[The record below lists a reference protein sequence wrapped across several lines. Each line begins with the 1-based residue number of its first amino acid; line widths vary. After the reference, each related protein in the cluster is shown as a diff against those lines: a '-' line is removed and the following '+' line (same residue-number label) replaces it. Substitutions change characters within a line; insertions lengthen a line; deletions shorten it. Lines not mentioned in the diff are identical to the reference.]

1 MAQAESAAMKIL
13 QNSTDAQLALAGIDR
28 ATHLLNVIRQIEAEF
43 AAKDA
48 RVDAIIDTVSEKNL
62 LDQAA

>member
-1 MAQAESAAMKIL
+1 MKML
-13 QNSTDAQLALAGIDR
+13 QNSTDAQLAPAGIDR
-28 ATHLLNVIRQIEAEF
+28 ATHPLNVMRQIEAEF

-48 RVDAIIDTVSEKNL
+48 RVDAIIDNFAETNL

>member
-1 MAQAESAAMKIL
+1 ML
-13 QNSTDAQLALAGIDR
+13 QNSTDAQLAPVGIDR
-28 ATHLLNVIRQIEAEF
+28 ATHPLNVIRQIEGEF

-48 RVDAIIDTVSEKNL
+48 RVDAIIGTVAETNL

>member
-1 MAQAESAAMKIL
+1 MAQAESAAMKML
-13 QNSTDAQLALAGIDR
+13 QNSTDAQLAPVGIDR
-28 ATHLLNVIRQIEAEF
+28 ATHPLNVIRQIEGEF

-48 RVDAIIDTVSEKNL
+48 RVDAIIDKFAETNL

>member
-1 MAQAESAAMKIL
+1 MAQAESAAMKML
-13 QNSTDAQLALAGIDR
+13 QNSTDAQLAPVGIDR
-28 ATHLLNVIRQIEAEF
+28 ATHPLHVIRQIEGEF

-48 RVDAIIDTVSEKNL
+48 RVDAIIGTVAETNL

>member
-1 MAQAESAAMKIL
+1 MAQAESAAMKML
-13 QNSTDAQLALAGIDR
+13 QNSTDAQLAPAGIDR
-28 ATHLLNVIRQIEAEF
+28 ATHPLNVMRQIEAEF

-48 RVDAIIDTVSEKNL
+48 RVDAIIDTVAEKTL